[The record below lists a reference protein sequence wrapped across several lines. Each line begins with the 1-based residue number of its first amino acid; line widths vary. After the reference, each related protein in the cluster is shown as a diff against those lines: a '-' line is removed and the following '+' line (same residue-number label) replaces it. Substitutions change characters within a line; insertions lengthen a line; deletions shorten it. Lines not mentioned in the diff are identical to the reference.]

1 MLKFLDLLCKELDA
15 EDARAELGGRDPDDP
30 RLLWTHLPGG
40 FRLVAVFASPP
51 EDRKAKQERL
61 EHLVSGFS
69 QTLSELPVP
78 PAPSPPVESAF
89 RRLDAAL
96 EALRSR
102 AGGVG
107 VVIVDAHSPV
117 LWGTSDAQ
125 RPNEDVHE
133 LAHVGEAL
141 RAALEA
147 GIDLDAICSLQASDV
162 PSRLRDLG
170 VSSELAATLG
180 QALLQRDE
188 SALRHHLLGCL
199 AIARVRDEARSAPGA
214 RWAHH
219 EPQFGYFVR
228 SFANIYLLLVV
239 FEGAFSELSVESA
252 VVHALPAIEHL
263 VLSLPPLDPE
273 PPASSGGRVIRL
285 RR

>member
-1 MLKFLDLLCKELDA
+1 MLRFLDLLCKELDA
-15 EDARAELGGRDPDDP
+15 DDARAEFGGRDPDDP
-30 RLLWTHLPGG
+30 RVLWTHLPGG
-40 FRLVAVFASPP
+40 WRLVAVFAAPP
-51 EDRKAKQERL
+51 QDRQAKQDRL
-61 EHLVSGFS
+61 QHLVSGFS
-69 QTLSELPVP
+69 QTLSELPP
-78 PAPSPPVESAF
+78 PPSPSPPVESVF
-89 RRLDAAL
+89 KRLDASL

-102 AGGVG
+102 AGGVA

-117 LWGTSDAQ
+117 LWGTSDPQ
-125 RPNEDVHE
+125 RPSEDVHD
-133 LAHVGEAL
+133 LAHVGDAL
-141 RAALEA
+141 RAALDA
-147 GIDLDAICSLQASDV
+147 GIDLDAICSLEASDV

-170 VSSELAATLG
+170 VSSELASTLG
-180 QALLQRDE
+180 HALFQRDE
-188 SALRHHLLGCL
+188 TALRHHLLGCL
-199 AIARVRDEARSAPGA
+199 AIARVREETRSVQGM

-263 VLSLPPLDPE
+263 VMALPPLDPE
-273 PPASSGGRVIRL
+273 PTASSGGRVIRL